1 MRKYRVTEIPKSA
14 NTAECNAVITEIS
27 LAVFA
32 EMLLCCT
39 TAVPRYRVA
48 YLPRYRD
55 TAILLTGRDGA

>member
-32 EMLLCCT
+32 EMLLCCY
-39 TAVPRYRVA
+39 TAV
-48 YLPRYRD
+48 PRYRD
-55 TAILLTGRDGA
+55 TAIILTGRDGA